1 MLALRVSADIV
12 ADVRRTVRPTTMAT
26 LHFIYGFPAAGKTR
40 LGRQLA
46 ETRPALMFC
55 EDEWLAALGGT
66 ITTLAEYVDASRR
79 VRGLMAPLATRALE
93 LGTSVVFDFAGNTVA
108 HRAWVRAIFEA
119 ARADHVLHV
128 LDVPL
133 EECRRRLHERNATKP
148 SGLYFGDVSDDLF
161 DAVVPHIV
169 APTLEEGFTIARH

>member
-1 MLALRVSADIV
+1 
-12 ADVRRTVRPTTMAT
+12 MAT
-26 LHFIYGFPAAGKTR
+26 LYFIYGLPAAGKTR
-40 LGRQLA
+40 LAREIA
-46 ETRPALMFC
+46 EQSPALLFC
-55 EDEWLAALGGT
+55 EDEWLMALGGT

-93 LGTSVVFDFAGNTVA
+93 LGTSVVFDFAANTVA
-108 HRAWVRAIFEA
+108 HRAWVRSIFEA
-119 ARADHVLHV
+119 ARAEHVLYV

-148 SGLYFGDVSDDLF
+148 AGLYFGDVSDDLF

-169 APTLEEGFTIARH
+169 APSRDEGFNMVTR